1 MNSIQIS
8 IFMHNCVQFLFPI
21 WWLSPRGFEPK
32 LILEFN
38 IYESQIS
45 RRNLGD
51 FYFYSLSMNS
61 LTPGGSGAR
70 PFLFLMSAMA
80 VACIDFG
87 TSDHS
92 LKEVFQV
99 ARPAV

>member
-1 MNSIQIS
+1 MDDLLSIIPRGRYSKYHNHIS
-8 IFMHNCVQFLFPI
+8 IHVVLPI
-21 WWLSPRGFEPK
+21 KFE
-32 LILEFN
+32 LELTL
-38 IYESQIS
+38 YDKCHKSTP
-45 RRNLGD
+45 NLGD

-61 LTPGGSGAR
+61 LTPGGSGAS
-70 PFLFLMSAMA
+70 PFLFLMSAIA